1 MSWFTGLRDLLR
13 GVDALMQIEQKH
25 GKAIEDVKDRVGK
38 LEVGG
43 SVLIAEAKGAA
54 SAAASAAVM
63 QHIADLARRI
73 GALEEFARQQ
83 GKSESRRRLT
93 DR

>member
-1 MSWFTGLRDLLR
+1 MTIGAVRAKRS
-13 GVDALMQIEQKH
+13 
-25 GKAIEDVKDRVGK
+25 RVNRSACWYK
-38 LEVGG
+38 LEIGG
-43 SVLIAEAKGAA
+43 TVLIAEAKGAA